1 MIILYILLYLLITL
15 LFIRF
20 FMHAEITES
29 QCDFTK
35 WQEFV
40 HNAGIFIFGL
50 FWPIWILMLM
60 YLIIKDFFN
69 SKTK

>member
-1 MIILYILLYLLITL
+1 MIILYILLYLLTTL

-20 FMHAEITES
+20 FMHDEITGS

-35 WQEFV
+35 WQKFV
-40 HNAGIFIFGL
+40 HNVGIFIFGL

>member
-1 MIILYILLYLLITL
+1 
-15 LFIRF
+15 
-20 FMHAEITES
+20 MHDEITES

-40 HNAGIFIFGL
+40 HNVGIFIFGL

>member
-1 MIILYILLYLLITL
+1 MIVLYIILYFLTTL

-20 FMHAEITES
+20 FMRDETAES
-29 QCDFTK
+29 QCDFAK

-40 HNAGIFIFGL
+40 HYVGIFIFGL
-50 FWPIWILMLM
+50 FWPIWISMLI

>member
-1 MIILYILLYLLITL
+1 
-15 LFIRF
+15 
-20 FMHAEITES
+20 MHDEITGS

-35 WQEFV
+35 WEEFV